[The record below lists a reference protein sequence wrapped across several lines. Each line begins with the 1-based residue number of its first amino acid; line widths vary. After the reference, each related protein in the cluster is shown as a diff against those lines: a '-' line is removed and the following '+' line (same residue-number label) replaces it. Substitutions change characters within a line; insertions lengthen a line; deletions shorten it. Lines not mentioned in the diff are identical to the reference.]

1 MVICQVLYF
10 QLKNVENYII
20 IWRKVVA
27 TQLLKTPLTIPMMIL
42 MMMMTTTG
50 GDETAP
56 FIPQTS
62 TPYSHGGENIEMQT
76 THHET
81 SGLPQKSYVETS
93 FGAQKTSE
101 AAWVAAKN
109 LFPNMSSSELEVS
122 YDTKGRLQVNMVL
135 AKNCTVFCQQT
146 VKQNKSRST
155 RAFRKK

>member
-1 MVICQVLYF
+1 MEEGGGNTTF
-10 QLKNVENYII
+10 ENPAYDPYDDPYDDDDDN
-20 IWRKVVA
+20 R
-27 TQLLKTPLTIPMMIL
+27 
-42 MMMMTTTG
+42 